1 MTALELYKQGLP
13 VKAIARQTGYSEGH
27 TRKMLKAQ
35 GYEPNRIGGTRITYE
50 QAFQAAEM
58 DLEGFSWRMISEKLG
73 PSWKA
78 LKRAIKYYA
87 AQESNESLL
96 PRGQSSLSGGK
107 E

>member
-1 MTALELYKQGLP
+1 LTALELYNQKLP
-13 VKAIARQTGYSEGH
+13 VKAIARKIGFSEGH
-27 TRKMLKAQ
+27 TRKILKAQ

-58 DLEGFSWRMISEKLG
+58 DLQGYSWRMISEKLG

-87 AQESNESLL
+87 AQEPIESLL
-96 PRGQSSLSGGK
+96 PRGQSCLSGGK

>member
-1 MTALELYKQGLP
+1 LTALELYNQGLP
-13 VKAIARQTGYSEGH
+13 VKAIARKIGFSEGH
-27 TRKMLKAQ
+27 TRKLLKAQ
-35 GYEPNRIGGTRITYE
+35 GYKPNRIGGTRITYE

-58 DLEGFSWRMISEKLG
+58 DLECYSWRMISEKLG
-73 PSWKA
+73 SSWKA